1 MQHYDENTGDLQWL
15 PENKVTDTN
24 NVFVSNIDIRF
35 CKKINLMDTL
45 YYVWI
50 EQPFGE
56 AVYDPDD

>member
-50 EQPFGE
+50 EQPLGE

>member
-35 CKKINLMDTL
+35 CKKINLIDTL

-50 EQPFGE
+50 EQPLGE

>member
-50 EQPFGE
+50 EQPLGE
-56 AVYDPDD
+56 AVYDPDN